1 MADTIVIK
9 KSIEGVILV
18 TNNGDEYTLLPSYR
32 LQKKDGK
39 VEVRSDLGGLIDT
52 FDPAE
57 VEKVILTDGSEVAIP
72 DLDTLY
78 TQLTTNFFFL
88 KPGIVGLG
96 KDLEFIS
103 DANTKAGQDGN
114 YRFKMVAGK
123 LQTQKLIASVWTA
136 LEEV

>member
-1 MADTIVIK
+1 MANTIVIQ
-9 KSIEGVILV
+9 KSTEGVILV
-18 TNNGDEYTLLPSYR
+18 TNDGDNYTLLPSYR

-39 VEVRSDLGGLIDT
+39 VEVCSDLGGVIDT
-52 FDPAE
+52 LDPAE
-57 VEKVILTDGSEVAIP
+57 VEKVILPDGTEIAIP
-72 DLDTLY
+72 DLNTLY

-88 KPGIVGLG
+88 KSGIIGLG

-103 DANTKAGQDGN
+103 DANTNPGQDGN

-136 LEEV
+136 MEEI